1 MIKYFNANSHLSY
14 LPCLHQEKR
23 DSVSPSI
30 AGLLTFPEFQTRE
43 GDIRAISL
51 ALTKTV
57 ITQKAIQ
64 LKEAAHLHGLSQ
76 KKKKKKESCLIKW
89 FNPGL
94 EATALTHWYTEGGD
108 APGESQPST
117 EYSDQH
123 LRDTTHK
130 NAIIHFL
137 DLLCSENCAGSLI
150 LPTSCSQKGQQSRR
164 GCWWMNTIIMMGY
177 FSVFWN
183 NQNNPKTT
191 HESFPDLPLLRLR
204 FG

>member
-1 MIKYFNANSHLSY
+1 MFTPGEAWFCVSEHRRFAHLPWVPDERGGYPCY
-14 LPCLHQEKR
+14 LPRAHK
-23 DSVSPSI
+23 DSNYTEGHSI
-30 AGLLTFPEFQTRE
+30 KG
-43 GDIRAISL
+43 GRAPTWL
-51 ALTKTV
+51 VA
-57 ITQKAIQ
+57 
-64 LKEAAHLHGLSQ
+64 
-76 KKKKKKESCLIKW
+76 KKKKKESCLIKW

-94 EATALTHWYTEGGD
+94 EATALRHWYTEGGD